1 MRKKMTEKEP
11 TGTDETVILCV
22 KINAIAKERTWA
34 EKGLR
39 KCNRRK
45 RIRRERER
53 EYTYGYSERLKQ

>member
-11 TGTDETVILCV
+11 VGTDETAVLSV

-45 RIRRERER
+45 RIRRERVYVWLHGAPKTIEP
-53 EYTYGYSERLKQ
+53 